1 VREAFAKSMPA
12 AQAVT
17 RDGYFPPGGLGH
29 GTPCHGTISAMSDTP
44 ASHPQI
50 AGHLLVDCLIAQ
62 GVTHAFGVPGESY
75 LAVLDGLHARREKIR
90 YITCRQEG
98 GAAFMAE
105 AHGKLTGRPGV
116 CMVTR
121 GPGATNA
128 SIGVHTAFQD
138 STPMVLLVGDVAS
151 DCRDREAFQ
160 EVDFLSFFGPSTKAF
175 AKRVERIDDADRIPE
190 YVARAFA
197 TAMNGRPGPVV
208 LVLPEDMLT
217 RTTSAQPLARVEAV
231 QAWSDPGSLRTLR
244 SMLLACERPLVIA
257 GGSGWTPQAAQA
269 LERFA
274 ENWRLPVAN
283 AFRFQDTFDNH
294 HALYAGEAGIGLNPK
309 LAERV
314 RQSDLLLVIGPRLGE
329 MTTGSY
335 TLLKPPK
342 LAQKLVHI
350 HASAE
355 ELHRVYQADLAINA
369 TMNAAARSLE
379 VLTAPKDLPWEDW
392 TRQANADYLAN
403 LEPPAAGTWPGEIDM
418 PAIVAALQKHLP
430 DDAVLTNGAGN
441 FASWTHRFFKH
452 HGLAKG
458 HKTQLAPTAGAMG
471 YGVPA
476 GIAASIAT
484 GRVALTMAGDGDF
497 LMNGQEL
504 ATAVQHGGKSI
515 IVLLNNGMY
524 GTIRMHQEREYPRHE
539 SGSRL
544 RNPDFVALAQAYGY
558 AAVRITRTEAF
569 EPALQAA
576 LEREQGSL
584 IEVVL
589 SPEVI
594 TTRGTLEAITEQAL
608 GRRA

>member
-1 VREAFAKSMPA
+1 MTS
-12 AQAVT
+12 Q
-17 RDGYFPPGGLGH
+17 L
-29 GTPCHGTISAMSDTP
+29 
-44 ASHPQI
+44 
-50 AGHLLVDCLIAQ
+50 AGHLLVDCLLAQ

-75 LAVLDGLHARREKIR
+75 LAVLDGLHARRDRIR
-90 YITCRQEG
+90 FITCRQEG

-160 EVDFLSFFGPSTKAF
+160 EVDYSSFFGPSTKGF

-217 RTTSAQPLARVEAV
+217 RMTAARPLPRVEAV
-231 QAWSDPGSLRTLR
+231 QAWSDPGALHALRD
-244 SMLLACERPLVIA
+244 MLLASRQPLVIA

-269 LERFA
+269 LQRFA
-274 ENWRLPVAN
+274 ENWQLPVGN

-294 HALYAGEAGIGLNPK
+294 HLLYAGDVGIGLNPA
-309 LAERV
+309 LAARV
-314 RQSDLLLVIGPRLGE
+314 KASDLIIAIGPRLGE

-335 TLLKPPK
+335 TLIEAPRPL
-342 LAQKLVHI
+342 QKLVHI

-355 ELHRVYQADLAINA
+355 ELNRVFQADLAINA

-379 VLTAPKDLPWEDW
+379 LLSAPVSVPWKAWTAS
-392 TRQANADYLAN
+392 ANRDYLAN
-403 LEPPAAGTWPGEIDM
+403 LLPQSLPGEIDM
-418 PAIVAALQKHLP
+418 PAIIGLVQHHLP
-430 DDAVLTNGAGN
+430 PDAVLTNGAGN
-441 FASWTHRFFKH
+441 FASWMHRFYKH

-458 HKTQLAPTAGAMG
+458 HKTQLAPTVGAMG

-476 GIAASIAT
+476 GIAAAITT
-484 GRVALTMAGDGDF
+484 GRLVFTIAGDGDF

-504 ATAVQHGGKSI
+504 ATAVQHGAKTI

-524 GTIRMHQEREYPRHE
+524 GTIRMHQEKQYPQHE
-539 SGSRL
+539 SGSHL
-544 RNPDFVALAQAYGY
+544 KNPDFAALARAYGY
-558 AAVRITRTEAF
+558 AGVRITRTEEF
-569 EPALQAA
+569 EAELVAA
-576 LEREQGSL
+576 LARPEGTVV
-584 IEVVL
+584 EVML
-589 SPEVI
+589 DAEVI
-594 TTRGTLEAITEQAL
+594 TTRATLSSITQGAL
-608 GRRA
+608 NNLLC